1 MSTPD
6 PLLNEI
12 TTLLEAPVG
21 RDDPERLERTLT
33 DGYARALNLETEKW
47 RLQRQMSQMSA
58 AADRDVGAELVAL
71 ARRVE
76 AQDGRLGELRA
87 LLVRLRARHSVA
99 SRAAA
104 TR

>member
-6 PLLNEI
+6 PLLTEI
-12 TTLLEAPVG
+12 ATLLDAPAG

-33 DGYARALNLETEKW
+33 DGYARVLNLETEKS
-47 RLQRQMSQMSA
+47 RLQRQMSEMSSAGDA
-58 AADRDVGAELVAL
+58 AGAKLVDL

-76 AQDGRLGELRA
+76 AKDGSLDELRA

-99 SRAAA
+99 ARAAA
-104 TR
+104 R